1 MSENAKPNT
10 GIFVVLIVIAVFLG
24 LLTVTSISSGISG
37 HSIFSFIFGSSPSEN
52 AGSSLALNGSNQT
65 NQTHNECVNY
75 RCVKVVGPGYN
86 QCYSNNDCYNQTNQ
100 TNQTNPT
107 NQTNWTQC
115 YDTDGGIKPYTF
127 GIVYAKGASYRDYCW
142 NINGTN
148 STNSSVL
155 NEYYCNYNN
164 PAHILIYCPAG
175 CRYGACL
182 REIGNQTNMSATF
195 DEVSG
200 IRYE

>member
-1 MSENAKPNT
+1 MSEETKPNT
-10 GIFVVLIVIAVFLG
+10 GIFVVLVVIAVFLG
-24 LLTVTSISSGISG
+24 VLAVTSVSNSIRGYG
-37 HSIFSFIFGSSPSEN
+37 IFSFLFGSSSNSEL

-86 QCYSNNDCYNQTNQ
+86 QCWSNNDCYNQTNQ
-100 TNQTNPT
+100 TNPVNRTNCT
-107 NQTNWTQC
+107 
-115 YDTDGGIKPYTF
+115 DSDGGIKPYIYGVVTAR
-127 GIVYAKGASYRDYCW
+127 GVLYRDYCW
-142 NINGTN
+142 NNGTN

-164 PAHILIYCPAG
+164 PAHVLIYCTAG

-182 REIGNQTNMSATF
+182 RENGNYTNMSATF

-200 IRYE
+200 TRFD